1 MYKKIEELN
10 PASRGVDLLVKVI
23 EISPSKEVTTKDGKT
38 HNVAEVLVGDETGCV
53 LLSLWDESIEKVKV
67 GQTLSIKN
75 GYVSLFRGSIRLNI
89 GRYGSMELA
98 SEDLQY
104 VNKENNISNRSYN
117 QKIPEFKPLFRND
130 YSRKRRRR

>member
-10 PASRGVDLLVKVI
+10 PVSKGIDLLVKVI
-23 EISPSKEVTTKDGKT
+23 EINPSKEVTTKDGKT

-53 LLSLWDESIEKVKV
+53 LLSLWDENIEKVKV

-89 GRYGSMELA
+89 GRYGSMEVV
-98 SEDLQY
+98 SKDLPY
-104 VNKENNISNRSYN
+104 INKENNISNRSYD

-130 YSRKRRRR
+130 YSKKRRRR